1 VGVEKLL
8 QEVLSS
14 NNSNAC
20 DRFQQFDFVNF
31 QAGMYANAI
40 APQIQARS
48 LSGYC
53 DNLLFTML

>member
-1 VGVEKLL
+1 M
-8 QEVLSS
+8 SR

-20 DRFQQFDFVNF
+20 HRFQQFDFVNF

-53 DNLLFTML
+53 DNWLFTML